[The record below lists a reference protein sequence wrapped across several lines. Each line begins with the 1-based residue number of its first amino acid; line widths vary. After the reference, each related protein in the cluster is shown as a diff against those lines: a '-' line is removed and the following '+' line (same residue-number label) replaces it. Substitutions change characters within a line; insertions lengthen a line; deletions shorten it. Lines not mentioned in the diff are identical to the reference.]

1 MAIWSNKKNKKPAAS
16 PKKAVSE
23 KKLSSVIAQPAKDV
37 LLRPRITEKASL
49 LSSQN
54 IYVFD
59 VAPRANK
66 KEISEAVFRKY
77 GFKSI
82 KVNITSVKE
91 KRILSRRGT
100 SGMKSGGKKALVYLK
115 KGDKIEIA

>member
-1 MAIWSNKKNKKPAAS
+1 MAIWSNKKNKKLGVS
-16 PKKAVSE
+16 SKKIVSE
-23 KKLSSVIAQPAKDV
+23 KKLSSVVAQPVRDV
-37 LLRPRITEKASL
+37 LLRPRVTEKASL

-59 VAPRANK
+59 IAPRANK

-77 GFKSI
+77 GLKPT

-100 SGMKSGGKKALVYLK
+100 SGMRSGGKKALVFLK

>member
-1 MAIWSNKKNKKPAAS
+1 MAIWSNKKNKKPAVEVKVKTLTPS
-16 PKKAVSE
+16 RTSGKTKETSF
-23 KKLSSVIAQPAKDV
+23 IATQPVKDV

-77 GFKSI
+77 GFKPTKI
-82 KVNITSVKE
+82 NIASVKE
-91 KRILSRRGT
+91 KRILSR
-100 SGMKSGGKKALVYLK
+100 
-115 KGDKIEIA
+115 